1 MNPEVTDM
9 KAELDYTPF
18 NKWQMPNCA
27 SCRIPNP
34 CEKREGILKN
44 FEKLGSTALKEC
56 PDKVPL

>member
-1 MNPEVTDM
+1 M
-9 KAELDYTPF
+9 ELDYTPF

-27 SCRIPNP
+27 SCCIPSP
-34 CEKREGILKN
+34 CEKRAEIITN